1 MSIFNGWPFV
11 SKEERSR
18 REQEF
23 DERIFP
29 LGMEAQ
35 REKMKEVL
43 LALVPDSASKIQ
55 YILFACLLSKD
66 LYLQNGKTE
75 KGILLAKRKIDKI
88 LHNTKEEKLLIM
100 TLAKMDAD
108 TDSLETYPTPEQV
121 RKMAG
126 LD

>member
-1 MSIFNGWPFV
+1 MRLLNGWPFV
-11 SKEERSR
+11 SKEVRARQER
-18 REQEF
+18 EF

-35 REKMKEVL
+35 RDKMKEVL
-43 LALVPDSASKIQ
+43 LALIPKSASKIQ

-66 LYLQNGKTE
+66 LYLQNDKTE
-75 KGILLAKRKIDKI
+75 EGIRLAKARLDKI
-88 LHNTKEEKLLIM
+88 LRNTEEEKLLIM
-100 TLAKMDAD
+100 TLAQMDAE

-121 RKMAG
+121 RKTAG